1 MENDRKDKGYDYDDL
16 IKIGDQIHESK
27 TALIVSDIEHEDGTH
42 TTMGSA
48 TGKRR
53 DIIIM
58 LFTIMK
64 SNPQLEEL
72 ISEAVL
78 MKKMKDIG
86 DMFSQIKGN
95 LEDEDDI

>member
-1 MENDRKDKGYDYDDL
+1 MENERKNKGYNFDDL
-16 IKIGDQIHESK
+16 VKIGDQIHDSK
-27 TALIVSDIEHEDGTH
+27 TALIVSDIEHDDGTH

-48 TGKRR
+48 TGRKR

-64 SNPQLEEL
+64 ENPTLEEI

-86 DMFSQIKGN
+86 DMFRQLSSE
-95 LEDEDDI
+95 EDL

>member
-1 MENDRKDKGYDYDDL
+1 MENERKNKGYNFDDL
-16 IKIGDQIHESK
+16 VKIGDQIHDSK
-27 TALIVSDIEHEDGTH
+27 TALILSDIEHDDGTH

-48 TGKRR
+48 TGTKRG
-53 DIIIM
+53 IIIM

-64 SNPQLEEL
+64 ENPTLEEI

-86 DMFSQIKGN
+86 DMFSQ
-95 LEDEDDI
+95 LSSED